1 MATVTIEAKFTVVT
15 PLFAG
20 GADPKQAEL
29 RLPSLK
35 GVLRFWWRALAWSR
49 FRGDLNA
56 IRQHEDRL
64 FGSSTA
70 GQSRVRMRLLLQ
82 SAPRVLAAGE
92 VLKSLDAV
100 VGHGARYFG
109 YGVMEAYGSSKKNTK
124 DGQLTRGCLLA
135 PFTFGVELRARDLA
149 QKELASLRDALVALG
164 TLGGLGAKSRKG
176 YGSLVLEELR
186 IEGDVEWTSPSR
198 MAELGERIAALHRPP
213 ANDRLP
219 QFTAFSKDTRHA
231 LLSAGKVEPLELLDR
246 VGREMV
252 RYRSWG
258 RDGRIL
264 GGREES
270 ERRFKDDHDLMKGP
284 VQSRRTH
291 PRRIAFGLPHNYGKE
306 SNDHVKPAAQGLD
319 RRASPL
325 FVHIHT
331 CGETPVAVI
340 SFLPARFLPQG
351 QSEIWVGGPT
361 VSQAPE
367 TVLFEPLHAF
377 LDCLLDKTTTGND
390 RSREAF
396 TEALEVRP

>member
-1 MATVTIEAKFTVVT
+1 MATVTTEAKFTVVT

-20 GADPKQAEL
+20 GADPKQVEL

-56 IRQHEDRL
+56 IGQHEGRL

-82 SAPRVLAAGE
+82 SGPGTLEAGK

-109 YGVMEAYGSSKKNTK
+109 YGVMEAYGSSTKNTK

-149 QKELASLRDALVALG
+149 QDEVASLRDALVALG

-176 YGSLVLEELR
+176 YGSLVLQELR
-186 IEGDVEWTSPSR
+186 IEGEIEWTPPST
-198 MAELGERIAALHRPP
+198 MAELGERIAALHRLP
-213 ANDRLP
+213 ADDRLP
-219 QFTAFSKDTRHA
+219 QFTAFSKDTRHV
-231 LLSAGKVEPLELLDR
+231 LLSAGMVEPLELLDR

-258 RDGRIL
+258 RNGKIL
-264 GGREES
+264 GGGEES

-284 VQSRRTH
+284 VQSRLTH
-291 PRRIAFGLPHNYGKE
+291 PRRIAFGLPHNYGK
-306 SNDHVKPAAQGLD
+306 KPQDQIGPADNNLD

-331 CGETPVAVI
+331 CGGTPVAVV

-351 QSEIWVGGPT
+351 KSKISVGGTPVPQVAEQT
-361 VSQAPE
+361 
-367 TVLFEPLHAF
+367 LFAPLHAF
-377 LDCLLDKTTTGND
+377 LDRLLDKTTGND
-390 RSREAF
+390 RRRETF
-396 TEALEVRP
+396 IDALEVRS